1 MLDNARPMLAGDCS
15 GTIGGSIVDT
25 NDVGEC
31 PLGILNNLAH
41 YGGLIVKRHHK
52 PATSYLGPAYPCP
65 HCVIRHF
72 QTYRR
77 IARMTLFITVS
88 PFKWLSSQLL
98 GFCGRYDGHS
108 VVLTSWLNED

>member
-31 PLGILNNLAH
+31 PLGILNNLAY

-52 PATSYLGPAYPCP
+52 PAVVIPRASFIHAPIVSLGG
-65 HCVIRHF
+65 IFRH
-72 QTYRR
+72 
-77 IARMTLFITVS
+77 IAMIANMF
-88 PFKWLSSQLL
+88 LL
-98 GFCGRYDGHS
+98 VTFDVVGALVPSFSGS
-108 VVLTSWLNED
+108 VGDTMGAK